1 MGLPNYHNGARRVL
15 TEKAGGSTCRV
26 VPPLLPLVI
35 SGCLMTG
42 AARAIDMPS
51 LKFPTMFG
59 GQESA
64 GPNVTQDCP
73 SVFIDN
79 GASNI
84 RVPADADPHNVRYQL
99 LIDQT
104 ARECIVDGGN
114 VVIKVGIE
122 GGAVLGPVGAP
133 GAYGATIR
141 VALRNIKTYAEVSS
155 KTYRASAAIPA
166 SGTRGDFRLLADP
179 IVAPLI
185 GKRPQEDYEII
196 VGFAEG
202 GAADNAQ
209 PRAKVRKKKEQ
220 RGAPAPSQQPA
231 PEGQQTQ

>member
-1 MGLPNYHNGARRVL
+1 MLTETANRPARRNIHRL
-15 TEKAGGSTCRV
+15 AILALAGG
-26 VPPLLPLVI
+26 LV
-35 SGCLMTG
+35 
-42 AARAIDMPS
+42 ADPVHAIDMPS
-51 LKFPTMFG
+51 LKMPSMFG
-59 GQESA
+59 GQEA
-64 GPNVTQDCP
+64 TGPNVTQDCP

-104 ARECIVDGGN
+104 ARECVVDGGN

-133 GAYGATIR
+133 GNFGATLR
-141 VALRNIKTYAEVSS
+141 VSLRNLKTYAEISS
-155 KTYRASAAIPA
+155 KTYRTTATIPA
-166 SGTRGDFRLLADP
+166 NGTRGDFRLLADP
-179 IVAPLI
+179 IVAPMI

-202 GAADNAQ
+202 GVADTAE
-209 PRAKVRKKKEQ
+209 PRAKGGKKKG
-220 RGAPAPSQQPA
+220 RRDAPAPAQDGA
-231 PEGQQTQ
+231 PPPTQ

>member
-1 MGLPNYHNGARRVL
+1 MGSPNYRNGANRVL
-15 TEKAGGSTCRV
+15 TDRAQAPARSNFVRRLGLLV
-26 VPPLLPLVI
+26 VA
-35 SGCLMTG
+35 GCLVAD
-42 AARAIDMPS
+42 AAWAIDMPS
-51 LKFPTMFG
+51 LKLPSMFG
-59 GQESA
+59 GQEQG

-84 RVPADADPHNVRYQL
+84 RFPADADPHNVRYQL

-104 ARECIVDGGN
+104 ARECIIDSGN

-133 GAYGATIR
+133 GNYGATIR
-141 VALRNIKTYAEVSS
+141 IALRNIKTYAEVSS
-155 KTYRASAAIPA
+155 KTYRATATIPTN
-166 SGTRGDFRLLADP
+166 GTRGDFRLLADP
-179 IVAPLI
+179 IIAPLV

-202 GAADNAQ
+202 AIADNAE
-209 PRAKVRKKKEQ
+209 PHPKSSRKKGR
-220 RGAPAPSQQPA
+220 RGAPALAQEPAPQPA
-231 PEGQQTQ
+231 Q